1 MSDGALRV
9 LILEDNAADAKLL
22 LEELRLGGFDVDS
35 RRVSTERD
43 YLAALESP
51 WDVILADYTLPSFD
65 AEAALRLLGERGGSV
80 PFIVVT
86 GTVGEDCAVACM
98 RAGATDYLLKDRLA
112 RLPEAVRHAVAE
124 QRARLAKE
132 RAESAL
138 HERHR
143 FEALFAT
150 LSTRLIH
157 TSARA
162 LDDAIVEALRSVAES
177 LGFHRTLVMLL
188 DETREHFRLTHE
200 WCAPGVASFAK
211 AAGGRP
217 VSEVG
222 WPLTLIRDGE
232 IVVLLRDALPETA
245 HIARGIM
252 EKDDLQMLATLPLH
266 LEGKVIG
273 CVGFHKKQG
282 GPALADDFIGRLNLL
297 TEIVANSLAR
307 KRAEE
312 QRQAAF
318 QEVEALKKAAEQ
330 ERDFLREEI
339 AAEAHFGD
347 IIGGSPAIR
356 EVMELVGAVAT
367 TKATVLIRGE
377 SGVGKELIARALHA
391 RSTRATGP
399 LVKVNCASIP
409 KELFESE
416 FFGHLKGAF
425 TGAHKDRAGRFELAD
440 RGTIFLD
447 EVGELP
453 LDMQAKL
460 LRILQES
467 EFERVGDDRTRRV
480 DVRVLAATNRDLEA
494 EAAAGAFRTDLYYRL
509 SVFPIEVPP
518 LRQRREDILLLA
530 EHFLRKS
537 ARELGRH
544 ALSFSEEQRRALVEY
559 DWPGNIRELQHVV
572 ERAVILSRTPPLR
585 LDLGLP
591 APSARAPATDRPI
604 LTDVELRA
612 LEVENLKAALER
624 TGYRVT
630 GAGGA
635 AELLGVKPSTLRD
648 RMKSLGI
655 QRSD

>member
-1 MSDGALRV
+1 MSDRTLRV

-22 LEELRLGGFDVDS
+22 LEELRLGGFDVYS
-35 RRVSTERD
+35 ERVSSERD
-43 YLAALESP
+43 YLAALESR

-65 AEAALRLLGERGGSV
+65 AEAALRLLHERAVPV

-86 GTVGEDCAVACM
+86 GTVGEDSAVACM
-98 RAGATDYLLKDRLA
+98 RAGATDYLLKDRLV
-112 RLPEAVRHAVAE
+112 RLPEAVRRAVAE
-124 QRARLAKE
+124 ERARAAKE
-132 RAESAL
+132 QAESAL
-138 HERHR
+138 HERLK

-162 LDDAIVEALRSVAES
+162 LDDAIVDALRSVAES
-177 LGFHRTLVMLL
+177 QGFHRTLVMLL
-188 DETREHFRLTHE
+188 DETREYFKLTHE

-211 AAGGRP
+211 ATSGRP
-217 VSEVG
+217 ISEFG

-232 IVVLLRDALPETA
+232 TVVLLRDALPESA
-245 HIARGIM
+245 HMARM
-252 EKDDLQMLATLPLH
+252 VMDKDGLEMLATLPLH

-273 CVGFHKKQG
+273 CVGFHKMQG
-282 GPALADDFIGRLNLL
+282 GHPLAEDFVGRLNLL
-297 TEIVANSLAR
+297 TEVVANSLAR

-312 QRQAAF
+312 QRQSAF
-318 QEVEALKKAAEQ
+318 DEVEALKKSAEQ

-339 AAEAHFGD
+339 AAEASFGD

-494 EAAAGAFRTDLYYRL
+494 EAASGSFRTDLYYRL

-530 EHFLRKS
+530 EHFLKKS
-537 ARELGRH
+537 ARELARPG
-544 ALSFSEEQRRALVEY
+544 LSFSEEQRRALVEY

-572 ERAVILSRTPPLR
+572 ERAVILSRSPPLR
-585 LDLGLP
+585 LDIGLP
-591 APSARAPATDRPI
+591 GAAARAPVTDRPI
-604 LTDVELRA
+604 LTDIELRA

-624 TGYRVT
+624 TGFRVT